1 MGDECRVG
9 ARTAHV
15 GYTFGMRVVLLLP
28 LLASFVFAAPPPDAG
43 AVSSTTA
50 ERALYA
56 PKPLTSAELSSRSLR
71 ELTLMRNW
79 IYARRGNEFRRAWL
93 RDFFARQKWYA
104 PNQIM
109 FLSGAWRAE
118 SEDQPED
125 WERDDKNAELIA
137 EYESNLTTEQ
147 LVAMRDAVRARMKN
161 VKASNADDLIEL
173 KLISVRLGGWAGEGE
188 PPAGL
193 TPLEN
198 PKRLDG
204 LLKLK
209 DLDDLSPRDL
219 KLLRNTIFARKGR
232 PFETPLVKGHFKTV
246 QWYVADAKY
255 SDKLLTDVDK
265 KNVKLIQS
273 LERELKREAE
283 TNFMAGA

>member
-1 MGDECRVG
+1 M
-9 ARTAHV
+9 RT
-15 GYTFGMRVVLLLP
+15 LLLLS
-28 LLASFVFAAPPPDAG
+28 LLATPVFAADRP
-43 AVSSTTA
+43 
-50 ERALYA
+50 LYA
-56 PKPLTSAELSSRSLR
+56 TKALTPAELTGRSLR

-93 RDFFARQKWYA
+93 RDFFTKQKWYA
-104 PNQIM
+104 PNQSL
-109 FLSGAWRAE
+109 FLSGGWRNE
-118 SEDQPED
+118 SEDAPEA
-125 WERDDKNAELIA
+125 WARDDKNAELIA

-147 LVAMRDAVRARMKN
+147 LVAMRDAVRSRLKN
-161 VKASNADDLIEL
+161 VKESNNDDLIEL
-173 KLISVRLGGWAGEGE
+173 KLISVRLGGWAGEDAV
-188 PPAGL
+188 PAGL

-204 LLKLK
+204 LLKLT

-246 QWYVADAKY
+246 QWYVADPKY

-273 LERELKREAE
+273 LERELKRESE
-283 TNFMAGA
+283 TNFMVAA

>member
-1 MGDECRVG
+1 MAVDQGS
-9 ARTAHV
+9 ATIRT
-15 GYTFGMRVVLLLP
+15 MRALLLLS
-28 LLASFVFAAPPPDAG
+28 LLASSVFAA
-43 AVSSTTA
+43 
-50 ERALYA
+50 ERPLYVT
-56 PKPLTSAELSSRSLR
+56 KPLTSSELSSRSLR

-93 RDFFARQKWYA
+93 RDFFAKQKWYA
-104 PNQIM
+104 PNQMM
-109 FLSGAWRAE
+109 FLSGAWRGE

-125 WERDDKNAELIA
+125 WARDDKNAELIA

-161 VKASNADDLIEL
+161 VKESNADDLIEL
-173 KLISVRLGGWAGEGE
+173 KLISVRLGGWAGEGA

-198 PKRLDG
+198 PKRLDA
-204 LLKLK
+204 LLKLT

-255 SDKLLTDVDK
+255 ADKLLNDVDK

>member
-1 MGDECRVG
+1 
-9 ARTAHV
+9 
-15 GYTFGMRVVLLLP
+15 MRALLLLP

-43 AVSSTTA
+43 AVKSAAA
-50 ERALYA
+50 ERALYVA
-56 PKPLTSAELSSRSLR
+56 KPLTSAELSSRSLR

-93 RDFFARQKWYA
+93 RDFFVKQKWYA
-104 PNQIM
+104 PNQMM
-109 FLSGAWRAE
+109 FLSGAWRGE

-125 WERDDKNAELIA
+125 WARDDKNAELIA

-147 LVAMRDAVRARMKN
+147 LVAMRDAVRARMKT
-161 VKASNADDLIEL
+161 VKESNADDLIDL

-193 TPLEN
+193 NPLEN

-204 LLKLK
+204 LLKLT

-273 LERELKREAE
+273 LERELKREAD